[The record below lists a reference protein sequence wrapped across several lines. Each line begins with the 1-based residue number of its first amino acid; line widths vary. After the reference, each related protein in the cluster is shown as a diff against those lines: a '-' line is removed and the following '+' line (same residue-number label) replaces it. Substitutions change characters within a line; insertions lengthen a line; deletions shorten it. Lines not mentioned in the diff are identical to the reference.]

1 MLTITVP
8 GSEIAIESK
17 DGSIIFDKIEGGV
30 LQLEH
35 SLLSISKWESKWHK
49 NFIGNDKLTPEQ
61 SIDYIKCMTVNPK
74 VNPKIYSILTKE
86 NMKEIADYIGN
97 PMTATTVKQ
106 HADGVRRYGRF
117 KDENLTSELLYYYMI
132 TFGVPFEC
140 EKWHLNRLITLL
152 KVCSV
157 KETQGSRGNKMSS
170 GQIAKQYAQLNAAR
184 RAANKTKG

>member
-8 GSEIAIESK
+8 GSEIATESE
-17 DGSIIFDKIEGGV
+17 DGSIVFNKIDGGT

-49 NFIGNDKLTPEQ
+49 NFIGGNMTPEQ
-61 SIDYIKCMTVNPK
+61 SIDYIKCMTVNQK
-74 VNPKIYSILTKE
+74 VNQKIYDILTKE
-86 NMKEIADYIGN
+86 NMKEISDYIGN
-97 PMTATTVKQ
+97 PMTATVVKQ
-106 HADGVRRYGRF
+106 QADGVRRYGRF
-117 KDENLTSELLYYYMI
+117 KDENLTSELIYYYMI

-157 KETQGSRGNKMSS
+157 KEIQNSKAGKMSS
-170 GQIAKQYAQLNAAR
+170 GQVAKQYAQLNAAR
-184 RAANKTKG
+184 RAAHKTKG